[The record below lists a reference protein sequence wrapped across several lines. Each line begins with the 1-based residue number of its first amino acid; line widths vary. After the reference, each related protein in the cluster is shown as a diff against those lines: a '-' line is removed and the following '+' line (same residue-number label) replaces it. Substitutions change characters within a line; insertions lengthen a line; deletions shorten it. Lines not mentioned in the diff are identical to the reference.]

1 MNGNIDPPLVPKEES
16 GKTSGTEKY
25 DPEDPESETE
35 KEQDTAECKAN
46 EAAGEPKVVIGDV
59 TTQPDSVED
68 SPVTEQS
75 KVEEKKTTRSPA
87 TRGPRARRGGRRN

>member
-1 MNGNIDPPLVPKEES
+1 MVPKEET

-59 TTQPDSVED
+59 TTQQPDSVED